1 MVYAILRLCHMYCW
15 QNASFVMGHTG
26 GAMLKPET
34 EAETHD
40 EICFFGTPD
49 YASETG
55 LKCMRC
61 TFRDDL
67 ESLCYRCSTPFDLMS

>member
-1 MVYAILRLCHMYCW
+1 
-15 QNASFVMGHTG
+15 
-26 GAMLKPET
+26 MLKPET

-67 ESLCYRCSTPFDLMS
+67 ESLCYRCSMPFYLKS